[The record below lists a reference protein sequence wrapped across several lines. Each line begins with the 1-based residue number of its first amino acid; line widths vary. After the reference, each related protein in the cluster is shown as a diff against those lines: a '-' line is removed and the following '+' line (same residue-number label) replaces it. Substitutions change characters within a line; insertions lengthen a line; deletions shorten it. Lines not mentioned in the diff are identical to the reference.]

1 VGKHEKS
8 RVRHGR
14 RYIEKGENYERSLKI
29 TKTEAKSKENVG
41 NSP

>member
-1 VGKHEKS
+1 MS

-14 RYIEKGENYERSLKI
+14 RYIEKGESDERSLK
-29 TKTEAKSKENVG
+29 TMKTEAKTKEKVG